1 MSFKIIILH
10 DEVSNFAT
18 LDEQE
23 TLLQV
28 NQIEKVL
35 LDLKYKV
42 HRLAFNGDLLA
53 LECIL
58 SKEKPV
64 LVFNLVETYYKG
76 RFLHLI
82 PLLCE
87 KLNIKCTGGNANSL
101 YLTGDKVFAKKLM
114 KLANIPTP
122 PFVENLSVKTLNYF
136 LGQKVIKK
144 PRDEEAS
151 VGLNDK
157 SVFIITSNEVLKE
170 EFLEA
175 EKANCF
181 LELFIEG
188 RECNVSLIMKNEKIL
203 ILPIAE
209 MVFTNY
215 PAEKPKIVD
224 YEAKWDVDSFA
235 YKNTNRSF
243 DFEEENHQLA
253 NEIKRIVKKCCSVFE
268 CSGYIRF
275 DFRINQ
281 NGKPYLL
288 ELNVNPSLSEDGGFV
303 AAAQRAN
310 FSYSQIIEEIVDE
323 ALNGKSNTKRI
334 S

>member
-10 DEVSNFAT
+10 DEISNFAT
-18 LDEQE
+18 LDERE

-35 LDLKYKV
+35 LELKHKV
-42 HRLAFNGDLLA
+42 LRLPFNGDLLA

-58 SKEKPV
+58 SKEKPT

-87 KLNIKCTGGNANSL
+87 RLNIKCTGGNANSL

-122 PFVENLSVKTLNYF
+122 PFVENLSLKTFNSF
-136 LGQKVIKK
+136 IGQKVIKK

-151 VGLNDK
+151 VGLDDK
-157 SVFIITSNEVLKE
+157 SVFSITSNEVLKE

-175 EKANCF
+175 EKTNYF
-181 LELFIEG
+181 LELYIEG
-188 RECNVSLIMKNEKIL
+188 KECNVSVLTKNGSLI

-209 MVFTNY
+209 MIFTNY
-215 PAEKPKIVD
+215 PADKPKIVG

-243 DFEEENHQLA
+243 NFEKENSQLTT
-253 NEIKRIVKKCCSVFE
+253 EIKRIVKKCCSVFD

-275 DFRINQ
+275 DFRIAE

-303 AAAQRAN
+303 AAAKRSN
-310 FSYSQIIEEIVDE
+310 FSYSQIIEKIVEE
-323 ALNGKSNTKRI
+323 ALNGKSNVKRI

>member
-35 LDLKYKV
+35 SDLKHKV

-58 SKEKPV
+58 SQEKPT

-101 YLTGDKVFAKKLM
+101 YLSGDKVFAKKLM

-122 PFVENLSVKTLNYF
+122 SFVENCNVKTLNSF
-136 LGQKVIKK
+136 VGQKVIKK

-151 VGLNDK
+151 VGLDDK
-157 SVFIITSNEVLKE
+157 SVFIITSNEFLKE

-175 EKANCF
+175 EKTNYF

-188 RECNVSLIMKNEKIL
+188 RECNVSVLTKKGKPIV
-203 ILPIAE
+203 LPIAE

-215 PAEKPKIVD
+215 PAEKPQIVD

-243 DFEEENHQLA
+243 DFEKKNRQLA
-253 NEIKRIVKKCCSVFE
+253 TKIKRIVKKCCSVFD

-275 DFRINQ
+275 DFRIDA

-303 AAAQRAN
+303 AAAKMVN
-310 FSYSQIIEEIVDE
+310 LSYSQIIEKIVNE
-323 ALNGKSNTKRI
+323 ALNGKSNSKRI